1 MNIYEG
7 NNWTIVFV
15 DWCQEFVGDCIISCD
30 KEQLSE
36 LNDEDWKELGKISLR
51 NQTINLDRYHY
62 KAKTNRYRI
71 VLDNKIVDKLD
82 GKILKIQRNGRC
94 SKQLINKK
102 NNITPYRIDIVI

>member
-36 LNDEDWKELGKISLR
+36 LTDEDWKELGKLEKELESIEGF
-51 NQTINLDRYHY
+51 TIFSKYSNI
-62 KAKTNRYRI
+62 RI
-71 VLDNKIVDKLD
+71 
-82 GKILKIQRNGRC
+82 
-94 SKQLINKK
+94 
-102 NNITPYRIDIVI
+102 